1 MTDEAQG
8 FEAPELEAP
17 AAPRRRQRRRPVG
30 RGGLAIQIALLV
42 VIAGLGYGA
51 AFNAAQNLARA
62 NVASGFGF
70 WNNTAGFDISQTLIS
85 YSAEYLELRP
95 RLLGRASQYAPGRR
109 DQHRARDRAR
119 LCDRH
124 RAAVAQLF
132 ARAARRRLCRAC
144 SQRPAPAAIAVL
156 VQCGIEIAARAARQF
171 AAAGGQPAQQPRPV
185 PAAAAIRARLPRRR
199 HRAGGR
205 HRCRARVARVR
216 TPPARA
222 IGRRAAG
229 ILAGARSSLR
239 FAARRLRAGGIA
251 GELQFPGH
259 GPLQRPR
266 RPRNSPRIRRAHR
279 RAVALYRGLHRRSG
293 ARRRACRCRPAR
305 AKRPMRSACGRRRR
319 CASSSFRRRCA

>member
-8 FEAPELEAP
+8 LEAPGLEAP

-30 RGGLAIQIALLV
+30 RGGSPFRSRSSSSSPVSATARPC
-42 VIAGLGYGA
+42 
-51 AFNAAQNLARA
+51 NAAQNLARA

-70 WNNTAGFDISQTLIS
+70 WNNTAGFDISQTLIY
-85 YSAEYLELRP
+85 YSACDLELRP

-132 ARAARRRLCRAC
+132 ARAACRRLCRAC

-156 VQCGIEIAARAARQF
+156 VQCGIEIAARAAREF

-185 PAAAAIRARLPRRR
+185 PAAAAIRARLPRRH

-205 HRCRARVARVR
+205 RRCRDRVARIR

-229 ILAGARSSLR
+229 ILAGARSPLSVCR
-239 FAARRLRAGGIA
+239 SPPSCWRDRR
-251 GELQFPGH
+251 
-259 GPLQRPR
+259 
-266 RPRNSPRIRRAHR
+266 
-279 RAVALYRGLHRRSG
+279 
-293 ARRRACRCRPAR
+293 
-305 AKRPMRSACGRRRR
+305 
-319 CASSSFRRRCA
+319 